1 MLIFVS
7 PSSGAMSLSKR
18 HSRYR
23 FGSATSRIS
32 SVALT
37 EGCEQLRRN
46 GRRGGMGSG
55 TPSPHWEVSGA
66 TTKSAETPSPTCQ
79 HGRSTTSRSST
90 PAAICNQPPPTR
102 PTDLFANIRNQVPQL
117 IFLLSRGVASYPVR
131 HARTENL
138 CQKSMIGCLLPGARR
153 FQISNFY
160 FRGPFQPTYTIW
172 SRSRNPQAADRVG
185 LIREH
190 KYARSLRTIREP
202 FRRVIILREPN
213 VGADSLVIVVDRV
226 LPRERNSPLQ
236 ANCVASCSIE
246 VLRRTDRRQ
255 AQYTEPKQQCT

>member
-1 MLIFVS
+1 MADAAAWAAEPRKYQGRRPKVQ
-7 PSSGAMSLSKR
+7 KR
-18 HSRYR
+18 LCPRASTAVRRQAAHPLPLR
-23 FGSATSRIS
+23 SATSR
-32 SVALT
+32 L
-37 EGCEQLRRN
+37 
-46 GRRGGMGSG
+46 
-55 TPSPHWEVSGA
+55 
-66 TTKSAETPSPTCQ
+66 
-79 HGRSTTSRSST
+79 
-90 PAAICNQPPPTR
+90 PAAVLS
-102 PTDLFANIRNQVPQL
+102 LFANIRSQVPQL

-131 HARTENL
+131 HARTENF

-160 FRGPFQPTYTIW
+160 FRGPFQPTYAIW
-172 SRSRNPQAADRVG
+172 SRGRNPQAADRVG

-236 ANCVASCSIE
+236 ANCVASCSLE